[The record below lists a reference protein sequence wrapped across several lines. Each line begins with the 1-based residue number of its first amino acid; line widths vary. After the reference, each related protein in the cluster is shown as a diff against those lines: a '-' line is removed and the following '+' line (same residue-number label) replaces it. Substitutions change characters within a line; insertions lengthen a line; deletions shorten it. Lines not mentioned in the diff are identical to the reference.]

1 MSSSLV
7 LASEMMVVEAVMFP
21 VMMIYRTWHVT
32 TNDKWVHW

>member
-21 VMMIYRTWHVT
+21 VM
-32 TNDKWVHW
+32 DKMLEVGDEM